1 MKDIERTCE
10 KMPLNKYVQERK
22 ERYKCFTVIPDNS
35 QSASSFKNNP
45 FSFLYAWDKLVV
57 ALNKEHITHNSSF
70 LRSGSIGTKE
80 SSLCQRSANRVEI
93 HFLVARVSTFS
104 NTGNIPTATAA
115 AAQINA
121 HPGQLPAII
130 VVIRRYNLQ
139 HMWQKNTLTTVI
151 DGWKHLQLGHE
162 YNKIKTD

>member
-1 MKDIERTCE
+1 MKDIWRPYE

-22 ERYKCFTVIPDNS
+22 ERYECFTVIPDNS

-45 FSFLYAWDKLVV
+45 FSFLYAWDKLVL
-57 ALNKEHITHNSSF
+57 APNKEHITHNSSF
-70 LRSGSIGTKE
+70 LHSGSIGTKK

-115 AAQINA
+115 AQINA

-139 HMWQKNTLTTVI
+139 HMWWKNTLTTVI
-151 DGWKHLQLGHE
+151 DGWKTSATGTWIQQ
-162 YNKIKTD
+162 NIDR